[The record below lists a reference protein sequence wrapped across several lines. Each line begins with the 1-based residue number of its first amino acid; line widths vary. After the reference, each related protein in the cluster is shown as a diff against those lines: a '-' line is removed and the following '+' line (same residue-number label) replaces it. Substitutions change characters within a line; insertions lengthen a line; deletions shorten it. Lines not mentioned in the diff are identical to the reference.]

1 MNMKTSSWTPY
12 LSRENICKGWI
23 ERYKALPGITR
34 HLSLFVLTHQ
44 SDKTRDRGLHLS
56 SLVRFQAKTN
66 TSFATLFEENRITS
80 IVYCSSDESQG
91 IFCII
96 FAEIER
102 KTFASLYA
110 VEAIAEVLWVSLLVR
125 LPFFLSHIV
134 FTVLWSFFSVHM
146 QLI

>member
-12 LSRENICKGWI
+12 LS
-23 ERYKALPGITR
+23 PGITR

-146 QLI
+146 QLT